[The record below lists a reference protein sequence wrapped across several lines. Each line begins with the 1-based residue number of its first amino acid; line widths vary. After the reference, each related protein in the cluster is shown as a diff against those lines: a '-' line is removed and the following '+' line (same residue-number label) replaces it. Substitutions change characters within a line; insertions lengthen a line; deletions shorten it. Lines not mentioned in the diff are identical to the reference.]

1 MTLPGALIILAM
13 VILVGG
19 PLLGLVFHRS
29 ERARSVRSAESSRTE
44 SDEPTVTTYRPQI
57 VKRYRLDRHIAYV
70 CLHAG
75 LFMYGMGVL
84 LSPAPN
90 SNLSDLSYDMQQ
102 SLGLCMLVGSFMALV
117 GSTLGARICRR
128 YRIMAS
134 ISDNPLAP
142 MLGDDIR
149 FPYTVAS
156 AGLLAIGVSMG
167 FYITTLVGSAPSKVL
182 GTLSGGVSVG
192 IGTMCLI
199 LGPKFLWFIRDYNR
213 ARARLLTEVLNRM
226 SSA

>member
-1 MTLPGALIILAM
+1 VTLPGALIVLAM

-19 PLLGLVFHRS
+19 PILGLAFYRS
-29 ERARSVRSAESSRTE
+29 DRARSVKAAESTRPVEQPAVAS
-44 SDEPTVTTYRPQI
+44 TYRPQI
-57 VKRYRLDRHIAYV
+57 VKRYRLDRHVAYV

-75 LFMYGMGVL
+75 LFMYGTGVL

-90 SNLSDLSYDMQQ
+90 SNLADLSYELQQ
-102 SLGLCMLVGSFMALV
+102 SLGLCLLVGSSMVLA
-117 GSTLGARICRR
+117 GSALGARISRR
-128 YRIMAS
+128 RRIMAS

-182 GTLSGGVSVG
+182 GTLGGGVSVG
-192 IGTMCLI
+192 IGMMCLI
-199 LGPKFLWFIRDYNR
+199 LGPTFIWSIRNYNR
-213 ARARLLTEVLNRM
+213 ARARLLTEVQNRM
-226 SSA
+226 GAA

>member
-1 MTLPGALIILAM
+1 MTLPGALIVLAM

-19 PLLGLVFHRS
+19 PILGMVFYRS
-29 ERARSVRSAESSRTE
+29 DRARSVKAAESSKPEQPALASSYHPRT
-44 SDEPTVTTYRPQI
+44 I
-57 VKRYRLDRHIAYV
+57 KRYRLDRHIAYV

-90 SNLSDLSYDMQQ
+90 SNLTDLSYEMQQ
-102 SLGLCMLVGSFMALV
+102 SLGLCLLVGSSMALV
-117 GSTLGARICRR
+117 GSALGARIGRR
-128 YRIMAS
+128 RRIMAS
-134 ISDNPLAP
+134 ISDNPLTP

-167 FYITTLVGSAPSKVL
+167 FYINTLVGSAPSKIL
-182 GTLSGGVSVG
+182 GTLGGGVSVG
-192 IGTMCLI
+192 IGMMCLI
-199 LGPKFLWFIRDYNR
+199 LGPAFIWSIRDYNR
-213 ARARLLTEVLNRM
+213 ARARLLTEIQNRM
-226 SSA
+226 GTA